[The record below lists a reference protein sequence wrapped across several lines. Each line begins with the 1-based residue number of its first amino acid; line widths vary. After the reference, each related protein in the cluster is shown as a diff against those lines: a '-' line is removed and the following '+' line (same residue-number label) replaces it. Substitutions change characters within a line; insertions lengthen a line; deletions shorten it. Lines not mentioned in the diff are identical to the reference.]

1 MTTSR
6 RELIIRD
13 IVDTLKNQQLVRLG
27 TVTRDPGLDIQDLA
41 NTAFPAV
48 IVESGSETRESIT
61 QMGSLQQRQAIMSVN
76 ISVWINTNARADAL
90 RNDLIQ
96 AIEELLDQ
104 DPTRGANAFDTQLI
118 EIETGTDTAP
128 YSSMNL
134 VFTIP
139 YVYTKSNP

>member
-1 MTTSR
+1 MTSR
-6 RELIIRD
+6 RELIMRNV
-13 IVDTLKNQQLVRLG
+13 VDTLTNQQLVRLG
-27 TVTRDPGLDIQDLA
+27 TITREPGVDILELA

-48 IVESGSETRESIT
+48 IVESGNEVRESIT
-61 QMGSLQQRQAIMSVN
+61 QGGPVQQRQATMLVN
-76 ISVWINTNARADAL
+76 MQVWINTLNGADAF
-90 RNDLIQ
+90 RNSLIE

-118 EIETGTDTAP
+118 EIEPGTDTAP

-139 YVYTKSNP
+139 YVYTKGNP

>member
-1 MTTSR
+1 MTSR
-6 RELIIRD
+6 RELIVRD
-13 IVDTLKNQQLVRLG
+13 IVDTLKNQQTVRLG
-27 TVTRDPGLDIQDLA
+27 TISRDPGLEIADLA

-61 QMGSLQQRQAIMSVN
+61 QLGALQQRQATMSVN
-76 ISVWINTNARADAL
+76 ITVWVNTNARADSL
-90 RNDLIQ
+90 RNEVIE

-104 DPTRGANAFDTQLI
+104 DPTRGGNAFDTQLI

-134 VFTIP
+134 IFTIP
-139 YVYTKSNP
+139 YVYTKGNP

>member
-1 MTTSR
+1 MTSR
-6 RELIIRD
+6 RELIMRNV
-13 IVDTLKNQQLVRLG
+13 VDTLTNQQTVRLG
-27 TVTRDPGLDIQDLA
+27 TITREPGVDILELA

-48 IVESGSETRESIT
+48 IVESGNEVRESIT
-61 QMGSLQQRQAIMSVN
+61 QGGAVQQRQATMAVN
-76 ISVWINTNARADAL
+76 MQVWINTLNGADAL
-90 RNDLIQ
+90 RNSLIEG
-96 AIEELLDQ
+96 IEKLLDQ

-118 EIETGTDTAP
+118 EIEPGTDTAP